1 MIKALAA
8 RKLSIVGIVGLGMAG
23 VVLLSAMALVA
34 YSTVELSR
42 FGHAETRRAV
52 FIHSAGQALEP
63 GVSVRAIDLAGILAR
78 LGYTETKGAPAAP
91 GQYRRAGGIWD
102 IYLREEAARVGLEV
116 RGERIARVTRD
127 GKEVQDAALEG
138 EVLTGGADQP
148 GEDYRPIKLAETSK
162 VLIDAVI
169 AIEDHRF
176 FDHGALDLRSLARAV
191 WANARA
197 GKVTEGGSTI
207 TQQLIKN
214 RLLTPDRTMARKLR
228 EAWLATLVEWR
239 YSKSQILE
247 AYLNEIY
254 LGQRGSLAIRG
265 VGAASRAYFGKEA
278 HQLSPGEAAL
288 LAGMVR
294 APNTY
299 SPVLNPERAQQRR
312 DVVLGR
318 MRELKTL
325 DAAAY
330 ERARNEPVR
339 ALVRPRPGQPAP
351 YFTDHARQEVEE
363 RFGWGTRI
371 VTTLD
376 LTLQRFAE
384 NAVAGGLDQLE
395 SRYPKLRR
403 SDPRERL
410 QAALIAL
417 DPATGEIR
425 AYVGGRDYQ
434 ASQFDRVTLARR
446 QPGSAFKPFVYLA
459 ALSPRAG
466 GLPFTAAT
474 MVEDAPITLSVNGKP
489 WSPRN
494 YEDRYEGRVSV
505 RRALEQSL
513 NGATVRMAQVVGAPA
528 IAETAKAFGLVQKA
542 APIPSLALGALEVTP
557 IDLAAAYIPFAGG
570 GLRPGAIRS
579 VRAVYQADGSP
590 AAVAD
595 DAAPSAVITPAE
607 AYLMTSMLQGVI
619 SKGTARAAQSLA
631 ASGDIAGKTGT
642 TNEGRDAWFVGYSSR
657 LVAAVWVGFDDNAP
671 HGLSGSAAALPIWTQ
686 FMKQAL
692 DAYPAA
698 AFTVPAGITTASID
712 TSNGRLAGES
722 CPHTAREIFL
732 TGTEP
737 EACTEHSGITYRVES
752 WWNRVRDWFK
762 R

>member
-1 MIKALAA
+1 MMKALFA
-8 RKLSIVGIVGLGMAG
+8 RKLSIIGLGLAG
-23 VVLLSAMALVA
+23 IVLLSVMALVA
-34 YSTVELSR
+34 YSTVELAR
-42 FGHAETRRAV
+42 FGRAETQRAV
-52 FIHSAGQALEP
+52 FIHSAGQSLEP

-78 LGYTETKGAPAAP
+78 LGYIETTAAPTAP

-102 IYLREEAARVGLEV
+102 IYLREESARVRLEV
-116 RGERIARVTRD
+116 RGERIGRVTRD
-127 GKEVQDAALEG
+127 GHEAQGVALEG

-148 GEDYRPIKLAETSK
+148 GEDYRPIKLADTSK

-169 AIEDHRF
+169 AIEDRRF

-191 WANARA
+191 WVNARA
-197 GKVTEGGSTI
+197 GKMAEGGSTI

-214 RLLTPDRTMARKLR
+214 RLLTPRRTMARKLR

-265 VGAASRAYFGKEA
+265 VGAASRAYFAKEV
-278 HQLSPGEAAL
+278 HQLTPGEAAL

-299 SPVLNPERAQQRR
+299 SPVLNPERARQRR

-318 MRELKTL
+318 MRELKML

-330 ERARNEPVR
+330 ERAREEPVR
-339 ALVRPRPGQPAP
+339 ALARPRPGQPAP
-351 YFTDHARQEVEE
+351 YFTDHARQEMEE
-363 RFGWGTRI
+363 RFGPGTRI
-371 VTTLD
+371 VTTID

-384 NAVAGGLDQLE
+384 NAVTSGLDQLE
-395 SRYPKLRR
+395 SRYPRLRR
-403 SDPRERL
+403 SDPRARL

-425 AYVGGRDYQ
+425 AFVGGRDYQ

-459 ALSPRAG
+459 AIRPREGAR
-466 GLPFTAAT
+466 PFTAAT
-474 MVEDAPITLSVNGKP
+474 MVEDAPITLNVDGKP

-494 YEDRYEGRVSV
+494 YDDHYEGRVSV

-513 NGATVRMAQVVGAPA
+513 NGATVRIAQVVGAPA
-528 IAETAKAFGLVQKA
+528 IAETAEAFGLVQKA

-557 IDLAAAYIPFAGG
+557 IDLAAAYVPFASG
-570 GLRPGAIRS
+570 GLRPGAIHS

-590 AAVAD
+590 SAAANDVAS
-595 DAAPSAVITPAE
+595 SAVITPAE
-607 AYLMTSMLQGVI
+607 AYLMTSLLQGVI
-619 SKGTARAAQSLA
+619 SEGTARAAQSLA
-631 ASGDIAGKTGT
+631 ASGEIAGKTGT

-657 LVAAVWVGFDDNAP
+657 LVAAVWVGFDDGAP
-671 HGLSGSAAALPIWTQ
+671 HGLSGAAAALPIWTQ

-692 DAYPAA
+692 DAYPAP
-698 AFTVPAGITTASID
+698 AFAVPAGITTATID
-712 TSNGRLAGES
+712 TSNGKLAGES
-722 CPHTAREIFL
+722 CPHTARETFL

-737 EACTEHSGITYRVES
+737 EVCTEHSGIKYRVES

>member
-1 MIKALAA
+1 MMRALFA
-8 RKLSIVGIVGLGMAG
+8 RKLSIIGLGLAGIVF
-23 VVLLSAMALVA
+23 LSAMALVA
-34 YSTVELSR
+34 YSTVELAR
-42 FGHAETRRAV
+42 FGRAETQRAV

-78 LGYTETKGAPAAP
+78 LGYTETKAAPTAP

-102 IYLREEAARVGLEV
+102 IHLREESARIRLEV

-127 GKEVQDAALEG
+127 GKEAQGAALEG

-191 WANARA
+191 WVNARN

-265 VGAASRAYFGKEA
+265 MGAASRAYFAKEV
-278 HQLSPGEAAL
+278 HQLTPGEAAL

-299 SPVLNPERAQQRR
+299 SPVLNPERARQRR

-318 MRELKTL
+318 MRDLKTL

-330 ERARNEPVR
+330 ERARKEPVR
-339 ALVRPRPGQPAP
+339 ALARPRPGQPAP
-351 YFTDHARQEVEE
+351 YFTDHVRQEVEE
-363 RFGWGTRI
+363 RFGSGTRI

-384 NAVAGGLDQLE
+384 NAVAGGVDQLE

-403 SDPRERL
+403 SDPRARL

-425 AYVGGRDYQ
+425 AFVGGRDYQ

-459 ALSPRAG
+459 AIRPR
-466 GLPFTAAT
+466 
-474 MVEDAPITLSVNGKP
+474 E
-489 WSPRN
+489 
-494 YEDRYEGRVSV
+494 
-505 RRALEQSL
+505 
-513 NGATVRMAQVVGAPA
+513 GAPA
-528 IAETAKAFGLVQKA
+528 LHRGDAWWRTRPSPSTWTASRG
-542 APIPSLALGALEVTP
+542 
-557 IDLAAAYIPFAGG
+557 
-570 GLRPGAIRS
+570 
-579 VRAVYQADGSP
+579 
-590 AAVAD
+590 
-595 DAAPSAVITPAE
+595 
-607 AYLMTSMLQGVI
+607 
-619 SKGTARAAQSLA
+619 ARA
-631 ASGDIAGKTGT
+631 T
-642 TNEGRDAWFVGYSSR
+642 TR
-657 LVAAVWVGFDDNAP
+657 
-671 HGLSGSAAALPIWTQ
+671 
-686 FMKQAL
+686 
-692 DAYPAA
+692 
-698 AFTVPAGITTASID
+698 TA
-712 TSNGRLAGES
+712 TRGA
-722 CPHTAREIFL
+722 
-732 TGTEP
+732 
-737 EACTEHSGITYRVES
+737 
-752 WWNRVRDWFK
+752 
-762 R
+762 